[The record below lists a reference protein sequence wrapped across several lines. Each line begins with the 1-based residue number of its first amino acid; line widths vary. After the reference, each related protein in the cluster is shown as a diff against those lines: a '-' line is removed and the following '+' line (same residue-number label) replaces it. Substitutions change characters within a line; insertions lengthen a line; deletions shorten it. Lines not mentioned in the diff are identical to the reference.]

1 MSGRFTVTGVLL
13 LLVVGLAV
21 AYCPLR
27 ADALLSPPPS
37 AGVLPGLAGRDAPLL
52 PRRVGVAT
60 APVSLRYTFDGGVNR
75 PITDL
80 AGGHELLPLGQNGGV
95 LRLVPQGQGLGLAV
109 AYPDRLFWTCRH
121 SGSRRR
127 PSASQKS
134 VVCPGRDAVL

>member
-1 MSGRFTVTGVLL
+1 MSRRCALTGVLL
-13 LLVVGLAV
+13 LLAGLAV
-21 AYCPLR
+21 AYRPPT
-27 ADALLSPPPS
+27 AEALENPPPS
-37 AGVLPGLAGRDAPLL
+37 AGVLPSLPGPDAPPL
-52 PRRVGVAT
+52 PRRVGVAA
-60 APVSLRYTFDGGVNR
+60 APVSLRYTFDGGVDR

-80 AGGHELLPLGQNGGV
+80 TGGHELRPLGQNGGV